1 MDNPAATLHCPNYRC
16 QAANPPVNKFCQNC
30 RTPLKRRYLWALG
43 SGIEAYQPES
53 LIANRYVLV
62 KERIVLDTKP
72 ATPPDTPQEIPEELL
87 PYLRLSPYRLHIPQ
101 VYGRLTGGERRQDS
115 EIWLLEDAPI
125 LETDTAGSQGELF
138 PPLRTVWQEATA
150 IRQLNW
156 LWQIANLWQPLS
168 SERVAT
174 SLLNLDWL
182 RPESSILHLLELQRD
197 EPAAPTLKQ
206 LGQCWSQLQP
216 DASSVIK
223 KFFGQLC
230 DQLTQGKIRTAEQLV
245 GLLDQGI
252 KDCGQGQSRHYQI
265 FTGTDSGPV
274 RRHNEDA
281 CYPPIGQLWS
291 RSTDENALAI
301 VCDGIGGHEGGEVAS
316 ELAINVL
323 REQVER
329 LHFDR
334 DHWHPTHLTL
344 QLEQAACAANDA
356 ISQQN
361 DSEHRSERQR
371 MGTTLVMAQT
381 SAHEIYITHVGDSR
395 VYWVTRQG
403 CHQITQDDDLASRE
417 VRLGYTFYRYAVQ
430 QPTSGSLI
438 QALGMASSTTLHPT
452 TQRFILDED
461 SVFLLCSDGLS
472 DHDRVEQYWQT
483 EILPILDGQR
493 DVPTAADHL
502 IEIANRQNG
511 HDNVTLALVY
521 CQVTASAETAPTE
534 LAPPQP
540 ESLPLPTTETPSE
553 TPATTTI
560 VPSQM
565 KTQPLTR
572 PKRRPWRLMVA
583 IVVLL
588 VVGAGLAYLLL
599 PRGWLKGF
607 VSQSSNSDAP
617 VSVSG
622 TPSPTASPTPTP
634 ETVSS
639 LENLALMRVTRS
651 TITNSQGQDVPLLLR
666 LNPPEENL
674 SPIRLIPR
682 GSVLQVIRQSSDSGE
697 EDWLKLRVCSTG
709 TENAETQSIQTAI
722 KQSADSTP
730 ASPTLADAKRRSNI
744 YPQVQPGERGWIEV
758 VNIRSNVDLNVKAT
772 LAQKGVCATTP
783 QSEASTPSPSSP

>member
-16 QAANPPVNKFCQNC
+16 QAANPPVNTFCQNC
-30 RTPLKRRYLWALG
+30 RTPLQRRYLWVLG

-53 LIANRYVLV
+53 IIANRYVLV
-62 KERIVLDTKP
+62 QERIVLDTKP
-72 ATPPDTPQEIPEELL
+72 ATPPDTPQDIPEELL

-101 VYGRLTGGERRQDS
+101 VFGRLTGGEGRHGSD
-115 EIWLLEDAPI
+115 IWLLEDAPI
-125 LETDTAGSQGELF
+125 QETDVAELQAQLF
-138 PPLRTVWQEATA
+138 PPLRNVWKEASA

-168 SERVAT
+168 REGVAT
-174 SLLNLDWL
+174 SLVNLDWL
-182 RPESSILHLLELQRD
+182 RPEGSILHLLQLQIA
-197 EPAAPTLKQ
+197 EPATLKQ
-206 LGQCWSQLQP
+206 LGQCWSQLIP
-216 DASSVIK
+216 DTSSVIK
-223 KFFGQLC
+223 TFCGQLC
-230 DQLTQGKIRTAEQLV
+230 NQLTQGKIRNAEQLV

-265 FTGTDSGPV
+265 FTSTDSGPV

-281 CYPPIGQLWS
+281 CYPPIGQLWTH
-291 RSTDENALAI
+291 STEDNALAI

-316 ELAINVL
+316 GLAIKVL

-329 LHFDR
+329 LNFDR
-334 DHWHPTHLTL
+334 DHWNPTTITL

-361 DSEHRSERQR
+361 DSEHRAERQR

-395 VYWVTRQG
+395 VYWVTRHG

-417 VRLGYTFYRYAVQ
+417 VRLGYTFYRFAVQ

-483 EILPILDGQR
+483 EILPILDKQR
-493 DVPTAADHL
+493 DVQTVAEHL

-521 CQVTASAETAPTE
+521 CQVMASAETAPTE
-534 LAPPQP
+534 LAPPQL
-540 ESLPLPTTETPSE
+540 ESLPGLTPSQ
-553 TPATTTI
+553 TPSDTPTATAI
-560 VPSQM
+560 VPSTM
-565 KTQPLTR
+565 KTQQLSR
-572 PKRRPWRLMVA
+572 PKRRPWGLMLA
-583 IVVLL
+583 IVFLL
-588 VVGAGLAYLLL
+588 VVGAGLAYVLL
-599 PRGWLKGF
+599 PRRWLPAL
-607 VSQSSNSDAP
+607 VRQSANSDAP
-617 VSVSG
+617 VSVSV

-651 TITNSQGQDVPLLLR
+651 TITNSEGQEMPLLLR
-666 LNPPEENL
+666 LKPPEENL
-674 SPIRLIPR
+674 SPIRLVPR
-682 GSVLQVIRQSSDSGE
+682 GTVLQVLRQSSDSGE
-697 EDWLKLRVCSTG
+697 EDWLKLRVCSTE
-709 TENAETQSIQTAI
+709 TENAETQSIQTGI

-730 ASPTLADAKRRSNI
+730 ASPSLADAKRRSNI
-744 YPQVQPGERGWIEV
+744 YPQVQPGERGWIKV
-758 VNIRSNVDLNVKAT
+758 VNIRSNFELNFNPT
-772 LAQKGVCATTP
+772 LEQKGICATP
-783 QSEASTPSPSSP
+783 PESEALTPSLSSP